1 MVFNT
6 MMLICTLQ
14 VLKLMEDF
22 GVKPDVITFST
33 IMNAWSS
40 AGFMEKCRQ
49 IFDDMVKAGIKP
61 DAHAYSILA
70 KGYVRAQE
78 VEKAEELL
86 TVMIKAGI
94 HPNVVIFTTIMSG
107 WCSSGRMEHAIKV
120 FDKMCEYSISPNLK
134 TFETL
139 IWGFGEAKLPWKAEE
154 ILQIMKEFGVQ
165 PEKSTVMLVADAWR
179 SIGLTKEANRMLGG
193 LKTKKKN
200 HQVRTEEMT
209 FESLEKIYHKKSAS
223 AYQPNLL
230 QIPSVVTNDQKGSA
244 SATRKS
250 TMMMRDGDS
259 SLEVSSLGAKPMNL
273 SQTCKFGERLPIIC
287 QKQSRGQL
295 GMYGQLAQSCTVVF
309 FN

>member
-1 MVFNT
+1 
-6 MMLICTLQ
+6 
-14 VLKLMEDF
+14 MEEF

-33 IMNAWSS
+33 IMNAWST

-86 TVMIKAGI
+86 AAMMKSGVR
-94 HPNVVIFTTIMSG
+94 PNVVIFTTIMSG

-120 FDKMCEYSISPNLK
+120 FDKMCEHGISPNLK

-139 IWGFGEAKLPWKAEE
+139 IWGFGETKLPWKAEE

-165 PEKSTVMLVADAWR
+165 PEKSTISLVADAWR
-179 SIGLTKEANRMLGG
+179 AIGLTKEANRMLGAMRSKE
-193 LKTKKKN
+193 KT
-200 HQVRTEEMT
+200 HQVETEEVP

-223 AYQPNLL
+223 AFHPNLL
-230 QIPSVVTNDQKGSA
+230 QIPSVVTSDQKGSA
-244 SATRKS
+244 ASATRKGR
-250 TMMMRDGDS
+250 MVLRDGDF
-259 SLEVSSLGAKPMNL
+259 SLDVSSLAAKSMHL

-287 QKQSRGQL
+287 RKQSQGQL
-295 GMYGQLAQSCTVVF
+295 GVYGQFAQQCTVVF
-309 FN
+309 LN